1 MFRRQK
7 LSDNIQNMFWPIR
20 LQSMLDDT
28 ISDLIYYRLL
38 NFAKKLCLC
47 VVLINSMEMRPFFVS
62 PLIMSSCMIPFSENT
77 VTC

>member
-38 NFAKKLCLC
+38 NFAKKTLFMCSINLLHGNKAILCEP
-47 VVLINSMEMRPFFVS
+47 IHYFFLHD
-62 PLIMSSCMIPFSENT
+62 PLF
-77 VTC
+77 